1 MINIFDLT
9 SFIDTC
15 AISAL
20 SLVAAYVVLGFH
32 GYRYLLPAYPFGLV
46 AIAAYLQIY
55 MPIIKKNFKSLY
67 ILLPGVLLVVLLI
80 NSIFSATNLA
90 VFYKVSSYNFMHYK
104 DVLIQNINNINL
116 NNANLVNFYI
126 PGKSNMWMQYSADRH
141 KDLLSFYEVDM
152 NNIKFD

>member
-1 MINIFDLT
+1 
-9 SFIDTC
+9 
-15 AISAL
+15 
-20 SLVAAYVVLGFH
+20 
-32 GYRYLLPAYPFGLV
+32 
-46 AIAAYLQIY
+46 

-67 ILLPGVLLVVLLI
+67 IFLPSFLLVVLLI
-80 NSIFSATNLA
+80 NSIFSAINLA

-104 DVLIQNINNINL
+104 DVLIQNFNSINL